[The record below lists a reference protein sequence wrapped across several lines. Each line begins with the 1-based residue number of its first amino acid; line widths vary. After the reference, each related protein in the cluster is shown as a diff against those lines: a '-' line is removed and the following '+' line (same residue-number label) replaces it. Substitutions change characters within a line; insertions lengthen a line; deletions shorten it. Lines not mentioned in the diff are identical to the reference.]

1 MAVMHLFP
9 FIALGLSLLVLIIF
23 EIGNPYSFLDLE
35 MIFENESLP
44 ISMLIRNLDD
54 LVSDLCLTFWVS

>member
-23 EIGNPYSFLDLE
+23 EIGNPYCFLDLE